1 MAFSLCAGCDDDIR
15 GSNAPSRDGRTWL
28 IVAEDNGRGCGP
40 ILVDGRRWA
49 HAIGE
54 PGRVAPGPHRIA
66 CGRSTDDDL
75 IVEVRAGRTY
85 TFDYWG
91 P

>member
-15 GSNAPSRDGRTWL
+15 GSSERSRDGQTWL
-28 IVAEDNGRGCGP
+28 RVADDNGGGCGP
-40 ILVDGRRWA
+40 ILVDGRRWR

-54 PGRVAPGPHRIA
+54 PGRVSPGPHRIA
-66 CGRSTDDDL
+66 CGVSMDDDL
-75 IVEVRAGRTY
+75 VVDVSDGTTS
-85 TFDYWG
+85 TFDYRG